1 MACPTPPALS
11 APSRFG
17 WGNDVADDAGVVDD
31 VEVEAPVAGNSRLP
45 DVPGLIVFLGVSGW
59 AVEVMFQKPDLL
71 EKGPPYGGRL
81 PRIGCHSIDPLTLF
95 IIFVVFFVFFVFVQV

>member
-1 MACPTPPALS
+1 
-11 APSRFG
+11 
-17 WGNDVADDAGVVDD
+17 
-31 VEVEAPVAGNSRLP
+31 
-45 DVPGLIVFLGVSGW
+45 
-59 AVEVMFQKPDLL
+59 VEVMFQKPDLL